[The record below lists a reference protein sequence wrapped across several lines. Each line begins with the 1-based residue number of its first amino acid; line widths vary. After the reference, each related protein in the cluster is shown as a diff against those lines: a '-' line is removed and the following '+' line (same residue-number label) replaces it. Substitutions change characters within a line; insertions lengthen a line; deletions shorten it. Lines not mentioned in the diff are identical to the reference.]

1 MKKLRTIQRAFF
13 PFASCLLPAYTDKFK
28 NKIGLLY
35 ILWLGNMKLSFKDI
49 QFIIE
54 AIDNLI
60 KVYEERLNNE
70 NIDEDEI
77 SDIGNDCMFL
87 ETLRV
92 DFKNNLKKLL
102 PQNQNS
108 LQSELL
114 NLSAQDLKQS
124 VLQLPISQ
132 RLVLVDA
139 ITESIRQELSL
150 IQR

>member
-1 MKKLRTIQRAFF
+1 
-13 PFASCLLPAYTDKFK
+13 
-28 NKIGLLY
+28 
-35 ILWLGNMKLSFKDI
+35 MKLSFKDI

-60 KVYEERLNNE
+60 KLYESQLNDE
-70 NIDEDEI
+70 NIDKDDL

-92 DFKNNLKKLL
+92 DLENHLQQLL
-102 PQNQNS
+102 AQNQNHQNTVQAD
-108 LQSELL
+108 LI
-114 NLSAQDLKQS
+114 NVPTQDLKQS
-124 VLQLPISQ
+124 VVQLPISQ

-150 IQR
+150 SPR

>member
-1 MKKLRTIQRAFF
+1 
-13 PFASCLLPAYTDKFK
+13 
-28 NKIGLLY
+28 
-35 ILWLGNMKLSFKDI
+35 MKLSFKDI

>member
-1 MKKLRTIQRAFF
+1 
-13 PFASCLLPAYTDKFK
+13 
-28 NKIGLLY
+28 
-35 ILWLGNMKLSFKDI
+35 MKLSFKDI

-60 KVYEERLNNE
+60 KLYKERLNKE
-70 NIDEDEI
+70 NVDEDEI

-87 ETLRV
+87 ETLRI
-92 DFKNNLKKLL
+92 DLENNLKQVLSQTK
-102 PQNQNS
+102 NS
-108 LQSELL
+108 SQSDLL

-124 VLQLPISQ
+124 VLELPINQ

>member
-1 MKKLRTIQRAFF
+1 
-13 PFASCLLPAYTDKFK
+13 
-28 NKIGLLY
+28 
-35 ILWLGNMKLSFKDI
+35 MKLSFKDI

-60 KVYEERLNNE
+60 KVYESRLNSE
-70 NIDEDEI
+70 DIDEDEI

-92 DFKNNLKKLL
+92 NLENNLKQVL
-102 PQNQNS
+102 PQNKNS
-108 LQSELL
+108 LPSDLQ

-124 VLQLPISQ
+124 VLLLPISQ
-132 RLVLVDA
+132 RLALVDA

-150 IQR
+150 TQR

>member
-1 MKKLRTIQRAFF
+1 
-13 PFASCLLPAYTDKFK
+13 
-28 NKIGLLY
+28 
-35 ILWLGNMKLSFKDI
+35 MKLSFKDI

-70 NIDEDEI
+70 NIDDDEI

-87 ETLRV
+87 EALRV
-92 DFKNNLKKLL
+92 DLETNLKQDLS
-102 PQNQNS
+102 QNQNS
-108 LQSELL
+108 LQSDIL

-124 VLQLPISQ
+124 VLQLPINQ

-139 ITESIRQELSL
+139 ITKSIRQELSL
-150 IQR
+150 SQR

>member
-1 MKKLRTIQRAFF
+1 MK
-13 PFASCLLPAYTDKFK
+13 
-28 NKIGLLY
+28 
-35 ILWLGNMKLSFKDI
+35 MKLSYKDI

-60 KVYEERLNNE
+60 KVYEERLDSE

-77 SDIGNDCMFL
+77 SDIGNDSMFL
-87 ETLRV
+87 QTLRV
-92 DFKNNLKKLL
+92 DLTNNLKQVL
-102 PQNQNS
+102 PHNQEN
-108 LQSELL
+108 LQPELL
-114 NLSAQDLKQS
+114 NLSAQDLMQP

-150 IQR
+150 NQR